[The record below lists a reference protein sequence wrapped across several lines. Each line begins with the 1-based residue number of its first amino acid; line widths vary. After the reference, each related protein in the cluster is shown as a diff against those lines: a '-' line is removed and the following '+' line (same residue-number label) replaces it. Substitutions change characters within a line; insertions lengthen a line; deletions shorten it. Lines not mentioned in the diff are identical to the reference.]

1 MCVTPH
7 QEKLQCDNNH
17 NQKSS
22 GITQEKKSNMDSKQQ
37 QDQRASQLKSS
48 KYDLGQMDN
57 GFYKVHESIIKLQQ
71 EAFSFGNLLNYFLPS
86 GFQGAPIPPS
96 PHQEKLQCDNNHN
109 KKKIKRGF
117 KAAARSKSISAGGIQ
132 V

>member
-57 GFYKVHESIIKLQQ
+57 GFYKIHESIIKLQQ
-71 EAFSFGNLLNYFLPS
+71 EAFSLPICELFS
-86 GFQGAPIPPS
+86 GIWVSG
-96 PHQEKLQCDNNHN
+96 CTN
-109 KKKIKRGF
+109 
-117 KAAARSKSISAGGIQ
+117 SIRASSRKDT